1 VTIIA
6 YILAT
11 ILTLVA
17 VLFLVAA
24 YMGGERPRVI
34 GIATSALMLAS
45 AVVLIGLAR

>member
-1 VTIIA
+1 MIALA
-6 YILAT
+6 YILAA

-24 YMGGERPRVI
+24 YMGGGGLRVI
-34 GIATSALMLAS
+34 GIATSALMVAS